1 MKNKKSLGLV
11 IAFAAVLFMAGCA
24 DKDEKVKNGV
34 MYATRALQ
42 EVNANPLSRGTYQ
55 NLMARD
61 GATVMD
67 YIKYIT
73 PKNDPMLQ
81 MFEYNKPTHPYTVVI
96 RPGTDPGEYFVTGF
110 GANLKEP
117 IATSTVTIK
126 ETQ

>member
-1 MKNKKSLGLV
+1 MKNKTLLGLV
-11 IAFAAVLFMAGCA
+11 IAFAALFSMAGCA
-24 DKDEKVKNGV
+24 DKDAKVKNGV
-34 MYATRALQ
+34 MYASRLLQ

-67 YIKYIT
+67 YVKYVT
-73 PKNDPMLQ
+73 PKNEPMLEL
-81 MFEYNKPTHPYTVVI
+81 FEYDKPTHPYTVVI

-110 GANLKEP
+110 GADMKKP
-117 IATSTVTIK
+117 IAVETVTIK

>member
-1 MKNKKSLGLV
+1 MKNKTLLGIVFLC
-11 IAFAAVLFMAGCA
+11 AALFSAAGCG

-34 MYATRALQ
+34 MYFTRALQ

-55 NLMARD
+55 NLMARE

-67 YIKYIT
+67 YLKYVT

-81 MFEYNKPTHPYTVVI
+81 LLEYGKPKHPYSVVV
-96 RPGTDPGEYFVTGF
+96 REGTDPGEYFVTGF

-117 IATSTVTIK
+117 ISTNTVTIK
-126 ETQ
+126 EAE